1 MGGFFKSQHSHEG
14 SQTTE
19 TRLYESCRPGS
30 HLRHRQHTDHCWPIQ
45 QTPLCHVQPTQHE
58 DHKTHSQR
66 HHIQTTS
73 HQYSPSHWLTGHC
86 WLHQHGNSSV
96 WHTGKRTEHSHMQ
109 TKAGYMQCV
118 VATGDGYVILDKSDP
133 GKVHWV
139 DSQGRVTHT
148 CGNRE
153 GEGLNDPR
161 HMVRTSWEQ
170 LVVVDIYNY
179 RLTPGWY

>member
-1 MGGFFKSQHSHEG
+1 M
-14 SQTTE
+14 
-19 TRLYESCRPGS
+19 
-30 HLRHRQHTDHCWPIQ
+30 HRARGNIKYYRCPSMLSFVAFSI
-45 QTPLCHVQPTQHE
+45 V
-58 DHKTHSQR
+58 SR
-66 HHIQTTS
+66 FS
-73 HQYSPSHWLTGHC
+73 SVNPSHWLTGHC

-96 WHTGKRTEHSHMQ
+96 WYTGKRTEHSHMQ

-179 RLTPGWY
+179 RLQYYTWLILVVFCQVACWLKIMAQSTHKTSR